1 MKTPAKKSGF
11 TLIEIVIVLAI
22 AALIVVIV
30 FAAVAGAQRS
40 RRDAARKSAAN
51 QALASVQQYY
61 SANNNTAPTGTSL
74 SSYINTLKEPSTN
87 NAYTVTVKAV
97 SSDNTTIAK
106 DNIWIEPGTCS
117 GTTAGVTASAG
128 WSAIYYQENGTAGCV
143 SIQ

>member
-40 RRDAARKSAAN
+40 RRDTDRKSAAN

-61 SANNNTAPTGTSL
+61 SANNNTGPSANALT
-74 SSYINTLKEPSTN
+74 SYINTLKEPSTN
-87 NAYTVTVKAV
+87 GAYTVTVVTATP
-97 SSDNTTIAK
+97 STIAQ
-106 DNIWIEPGTCS
+106 GTIYIGQGGCTGNALS
-117 GTTAGVTASAG
+117 FTGTG
-128 WSAIYYQENGTAGCV
+128 WAAVFYQENGTQACV
-143 SIQ
+143 AIQ